1 MSGLCLLSSQ
11 DEFTLYRIHH
21 GLSYVSLCLR
31 IMVMYLK
38 QRKVQL
44 KLVSNYFDLFP
55 KTKNKGTEY
64 NSHKQ
69 KMLRFYLFFTQL
81 YHHT

>member
-1 MSGLCLLSSQ
+1 
-11 DEFTLYRIHH
+11 
-21 GLSYVSLCLR
+21 
-31 IMVMYLK
+31 MYLK

-44 KLVSNYFDLFP
+44 KLVSNYFDPFP

-69 KMLRFYLFFTQL
+69 KMLRFYLFFYPTL
-81 YHHT
+81 SSYIKL